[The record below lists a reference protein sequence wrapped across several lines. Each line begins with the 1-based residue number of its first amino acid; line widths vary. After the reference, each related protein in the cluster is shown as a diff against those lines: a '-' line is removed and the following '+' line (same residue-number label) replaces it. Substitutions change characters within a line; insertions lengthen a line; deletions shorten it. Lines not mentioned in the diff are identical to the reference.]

1 MPDLTDTLPTTANG
15 VAQPAPL
22 HDVEARGFASDNY
35 SGVHPDVLAAIV
47 SANGGHQRA
56 YGADVYTERLQQV
69 VREHFG
75 EQAEAFPVFN
85 GTGANVVSL
94 QAMTQRW
101 QSVISA
107 STAHIN
113 VDEGGAPEK
122 VAGLKLLT
130 VDTPLGKLTPELV
143 DRHAWGFDDEHR
155 AQPAVVSITQSTELG
170 TCYSV
175 DELAA
180 LVEHAHSKG
189 MKVHVDGARL
199 SNAAATLAVPFRT
212 FTTDVGVD
220 VVSFGGTKNGL
231 LAGECVVVLNPDAV
245 SSIVR
250 LRKSAMQ
257 LASKMRFMSA
267 QLVALLSDDLWLR
280 NAQHSNAMA
289 KRLEAAVRDVP
300 GVQVTRPVQANA
312 VFATLPKDV
321 TARLQQTF
329 PFYTWD
335 EATGEVRWMASF
347 DTTEADIDAFA
358 AAIRQEMTGR
368 A

>member
-1 MPDLTDTLPTTANG
+1 VADLTDTMTIEQAFT
-15 VAQPAPL
+15 PL
-22 HDVEARGFASDNY
+22 HDPQARGFASDNY
-35 SGVHPDVLAAIV
+35 SGVHPEVLAAIV
-47 SANGGHQRA
+47 AANGGHQRA
-56 YGADVYTERLQQV
+56 YGADVYTARLREV

-75 EQAEAFPVFN
+75 ARAEAFPVFN

-101 QSVISA
+101 QSVVCA

-122 VAGLKLLT
+122 VAGLKLLS
-130 VDTPLGKLTPELV
+130 VDTPVGKLTPELV

-170 TCYSV
+170 TCYGI
-175 DELAA
+175 DELAT
-180 LVEHAHSKG
+180 LVEHAHAKG
-189 MKVHVDGARL
+189 MKVHMDGARL
-199 SNAAATLAVPFRT
+199 SNAAATLGVGFGA
-212 FTTDVGVD
+212 FTTVVGVD
-220 VVSFGGTKNGL
+220 VVSFGGTKIGL

-250 LRKSAMQ
+250 LRKSSMQ
-257 LASKMRFMSA
+257 LASKMRFVSA
-267 QLVALLSDDLWLR
+267 QLVALLSDELWLR

-289 KRLEAAVRDVP
+289 QRLDAAVRDIP
-300 GVQVTRPVQANA
+300 GVQVMRPVQANA

-321 TARLQQTF
+321 TARLQQTY

-335 EATGEVRWMASF
+335 ESTGEVRWMASF
-347 DTTEADIDAFA
+347 DTTEADIDGFA
-358 AAIRQEMTGR
+358 AAIRREMSAG
-368 A
+368 

>member
-1 MPDLTDTLPTTANG
+1 VPDLTDTLPTTANG
-15 VAQPAPL
+15 VAHPAPL

-250 LRKSAMQ
+250 LRKSSMQ
-257 LASKMRFMSA
+257 LASKMRFVSA

-280 NAQHSNAMA
+280 NAEHSNAMA
-289 KRLEAAVRDVP
+289 QRLESAVRDIP
-300 GVQVTRPVQANA
+300 GVQVMRPVQANA
-312 VFATLPKDV
+312 VFATLPVDV
-321 TARLQQTF
+321 TERLQQTF

-358 AAIRQEMTGR
+358 AAIRAEMSQR
-368 A
+368 V